1 MRSKGSR
8 SLKDPSRKS
17 KTPQF
22 RILSRPS
29 SPDRI
34 SLQNTTDLSEFETP
48 SKQLVIDP
56 NRHLSSVDAR
66 PSVVDSKDA
75 TGASPR
81 PQSMPATNF
90 HGHFQDM
97 PSTVER
103 TTDETDLA
111 ASPKPKIPVP
121 ASHTHYRSMPSALE
135 NITNN
140 TAPLTP
146 STTPKKANSPP
157 LLQTPLRLSV
167 TPARFYAGPAFHA
180 SPAASTLPIPK
191 TFSKSVPDLQNN
203 SCLMSMMENE
213 EKKLDSD
220 QNNESPSL
228 RKSIMAKENKVNE
241 EPHLDISFP
250 AIKSEKFSQQFVN
263 TAPVSSENSTGL
275 SWDEYSKRNPSS
287 TTYKG
292 PTSCHAR
299 HDTEGSMGGLFP
311 LDLDDSSLPAT
322 PKADNFS
329 ESSALHL
336 HTPPIPLDDE
346 ERNLKSLELKRLLFL
361 SAPPSSFG
369 AAPENPVGLGW
380 KPPDPTLSRSRSP
393 QDPST
398 SASVLSSKSANTP
411 QKQQQRAISSSVSV
425 SPNGLLNSE
434 SKPSNPPKLQQRA
447 ISSSS
452 TSPSLNPRPK
462 RHNPKNPKQRAI
474 SSLSASPP
482 LNPSPKSFDLHTR
495 PGLSFISNHNDAP
508 KHAASTTPIC
518 WYSADISTILPF
530 TPRLSSET
538 PSHSIQSKIICNP
551 KQMNS
556 TETYLRDGLRFESRN
571 GANGIQTWA
580 SLHPRIR
587 TMAFILKFREFN
599 ATHERHL
606 ATKVLRM
613 ESSVVLVSGRGFRL
627 SWLYVLCLPYL
638 FIWDLLVSYLY
649 IDIGITILV

>member
-8 SLKDPSRKS
+8 SLKDPNRKS

-34 SLQNTTDLSEFETP
+34 SLQTTTDLSEFETP
-48 SKQLVIDP
+48 SKQLVLDP
-56 NRHLSSVDAR
+56 NRQLSLADAR
-66 PSVVDSKDA
+66 PSIVDSKDV
-75 TGASPR
+75 TGAPPR
-81 PQSMPATNF
+81 PQSMPTTKS
-90 HGHFQDM
+90 HGRFQDIP
-97 PSTVER
+97 PSVGR

-111 ASPKPKIPVP
+111 ASPNPKLPVT

-191 TFSKSVPDLQNN
+191 TFSKSVPDLQHN
-203 SCLMSMMENE
+203 SSLMSMMENE

-220 QNNESPSL
+220 QNAESPSL
-228 RKSIMAKENKVNE
+228 RKSIMVGENKINE
-241 EPHLDISFP
+241 ESDLDISFP
-250 AIKSEKFSQQFVN
+250 AIKSEKFSQQIVN
-263 TAPVSSENSTGL
+263 AAPVSNESSTDL

-287 TTYKG
+287 TTHKG
-292 PTSCHAR
+292 PTFRHAR
-299 HDTEGSMGGLFP
+299 HDTEGSMGSLFP

-336 HTPPIPLDDE
+336 HTPPIPLNDE
-346 ERNLKSLELKRLLFL
+346 ERNLKSLELKRLLFM
-361 SAPPSSFG
+361 SAPQSSFG

-380 KPPDPTLSRSRSP
+380 KPPDPILSRSRSL

-398 SASVLSSKSANTP
+398 PASVLGSKSANTP

-425 SPNGLLNSE
+425 STNELLNSE

-462 RHNPKNPKQRAI
+462 RHNPKKPKQRAI

-482 LNPSPKSFDLHTR
+482 PNPSPKSFDPHKR
-495 PGLSFISNHNDAP
+495 PGLSFISNYNDAP
-508 KHAASTTPIC
+508 KHAASTTPIR

-530 TPRLSSET
+530 TPRLSSEN
-538 PSHSIQSKIICNP
+538 PSHSIQSRNICNS
-551 KQMNS
+551 KRMSS
-556 TETYLRDGLRFESRN
+556 TETYLRDGLRFESRS
-571 GANGIQTWA
+571 GANGIQT
-580 SLHPRIR
+580 
-587 TMAFILKFREFN
+587 
-599 ATHERHL
+599 
-606 ATKVLRM
+606 
-613 ESSVVLVSGRGFRL
+613 
-627 SWLYVLCLPYL
+627 
-638 FIWDLLVSYLY
+638 
-649 IDIGITILV
+649 